1 MELDMNVYDFDGTI
15 YDGDVSIDFFLFTL
29 RTIKP
34 SWLTLP
40 RIFIS
45 FLAYFLGRL
54 TIEDVKQDFFCLVKS
69 VDDIEEHL
77 NVFWKSHESKIK
89 QNFAYPDGDLNVIIT
104 ASPEFIIS
112 PIYKC
117 YGYSHLIGTIFDLKS
132 FKILGNN
139 CEGIEKVNRLKLL
152 FLNSFVINKFYSDS
166 TKDKPLADIAEEAYC
181 VKGSEI
187 LDWSEIENQ
196 KENPIFSIDFL
207 RFVFVGGIGTLVNF
221 IVSVT
226 ISIVIDPVVS
236 YAIAYGISMGV
247 TYTLNSKL
255 VFKRKLSIAR
265 FLRFLISYL
274 PNFLILFSFV
284 AVFIN
289 LLGLN
294 RILVYGFVSLLGLPI
309 TFVIVKL
316 FAFGKG
322 E

>member
-29 RTIKP
+29 QTNKR
-34 SWLTLP
+34 SWLELP

-45 FLAYFLGRL
+45 FLGYFLGRL
-54 TIEDVKQDFFCLVKS
+54 TIEELKQAFFSLLKYLDDVD
-69 VDDIEEHL
+69 EHL
-77 NVFWKSHESKIK
+77 EKFWRRHDSKIK
-89 QNFAYPDGDLNVIIT
+89 QSFVHPAGELNVIIT
-104 ASPEFIIS
+104 ASPEFIVS
-112 PIYKC
+112 PIYQRL
-117 YGYSHLIGTIFDLKS
+117 GYSHLVGTIFDLKS

-139 CEGIEKVNRLKLL
+139 CEGDEKVNRLKLL
-152 FLNSFVINKFYSDS
+152 FPTSLKIKKFFSDS
-166 TKDKPLADIAEEAYC
+166 NKDRPLADIAEKTYY

-187 LDWSEIENQ
+187 LEWSEIENQ
-196 KENPIFSIDFL
+196 KKNPIFSIDFL

-226 ISIVIDPVVS
+226 ISNAIDPVVS

-247 TYTLNSKL
+247 TYTLDSKL
-255 VFKRKLSIAR
+255 VFKRKLSVVR
-265 FLRFLISYL
+265 FLKFLISYL

-284 AVFIN
+284 AIFIN
-289 LLGLN
+289 LLGVN
-294 RILVYGFVSLLGLPI
+294 RIIVYGLVSLLGLPI
-309 TFVIVKL
+309 TFLIVKL

>member
-1 MELDMNVYDFDGTI
+1 MELVMNVYDFDGTI

-29 RTIKP
+29 RTTKRP
-34 SWLTLP
+34 WLALP
-40 RIFIS
+40 RIFSS
-45 FLAYFLGRL
+45 FLGYFLGRL
-54 TIEDVKQDFFCLVKS
+54 TIEELKQAFFSLLKYLDDVD
-69 VDDIEEHL
+69 EHL
-77 NVFWKSHESKIK
+77 EKFWKRHESKIK
-89 QNFAYPDGDLNVIIT
+89 QIFFRPAGEMNVIIT
-104 ASPEFIIS
+104 ASPEFLVS
-112 PIYKC
+112 PVYQRL
-117 YGYSHLIGTIFDLKS
+117 GYSYLIGTIFDLKS

-139 CEGIEKVNRLKLL
+139 CEGIEKVTRLKLL
-152 FLNSFVINKFYSDS
+152 FPNSFVTNKFYSDS
-166 TKDKPLADIAEEAYC
+166 TKDKPLADIAEEAYY

-187 LDWSEIENQ
+187 LEWSEIENQ
-196 KENPIFSIDFL
+196 KKNPIFSIDFL

-226 ISIVIDPVVS
+226 ISNVIDPVVS
-236 YAIAYGISMGV
+236 YAIAYGISIGV
-247 TYTLNSKL
+247 TYTLDSKL

-274 PNFLILFSFV
+274 PNFILSFGFV

-289 LLGLN
+289 LLGVN

>member
-1 MELDMNVYDFDGTI
+1 MELAMNVYDFDGTI
-15 YDGDVSIDFFLFTL
+15 YDGDVSIDFFLFTMKK
-29 RTIKP
+29 IKR
-34 SWLTLP
+34 SWFALP
-40 RIFIS
+40 RVFLS
-45 FLAYFLGRL
+45 FLGYFLERL
-54 TIEDVKQDFFCLVKS
+54 TIEELKQAFFS
-69 VDDIEEHL
+69 VLMYVDNVDEHL
-77 NVFWKSHESKIK
+77 EKFWRSHDSKIK
-89 QNFAYPDGDLNVIIT
+89 QSFFHPAGELNVIIT
-104 ASPEFIIS
+104 ASPEFIVS
-112 PIYKC
+112 PIYQRF
-117 YGYSHLIGTIFDLKS
+117 GYSHMIGTIFDFKS
-132 FKILGNN
+132 FEILGNN
-139 CEGIEKVNRLKLL
+139 CEGVEKVNRMKML
-152 FLNSFVINKFYSDS
+152 FPNSKINKFFSDS
-166 TKDKPLADIAEEAYC
+166 NKDWPLADIAEEAYY

-196 KENPIFSIDFL
+196 KKNAIFSIDFL
-207 RFVFVGGIGTLVNF
+207 RFVFVGGIGTLINF

-226 ISIVIDPVVS
+226 ISNVIDPVVS

-247 TYTLNSKL
+247 TYTLDSKL
-255 VFKRKLSIAR
+255 VFKRKLSISR

-309 TFVIVKL
+309 TFLIVKL